1 METEKILDLYAAKCN
16 EELLEK
22 SVNDYQQLICSKEK
36 RNQLILQAQ
45 RDRTIRN
52 LSVVEQ
58 ERNSSLEQMARQQEA
73 VSLKRQSQIQE
84 ERTRLLSKIK
94 KEIQQAHL
102 KQMQEKHERQREEQI
117 VSHVIEG
124 EQIRQNALSYIDVER

>member
-16 EELLEK
+16 EQLLEK
-22 SVNDYQQLICSKEK
+22 SVNDYQQMISSKEK

-52 LSVVEQ
+52 LSMVEQ

-84 ERTRLLSKIK
+84 ERNRLLSKIK

-102 KQMQEKHERQREEQI
+102 K
-117 VSHVIEG
+117 
-124 EQIRQNALSYIDVER
+124 